1 MSEKPQS
8 KRDFAVDLFRSYK
21 TGFIKKKKIVEQR
34 SNTPGDPTLISNVLS
49 ELIEER
55 DWNSG
60 LAEGTLFATWAQV
73 VGADI
78 AQHTTPL
85 SLLDGRLLV
94 QCSSTAWATQLNL
107 VGPSLLE
114 TIRSSAPGRPC
125 GIPRFHRAYRPQL
138 EAWPTHDLQWPR
150 SPRHLWL
157 TPGNK
162 PPLLPVIS
170 LET

>member
-107 VGPSLLE
+107 VGPSLFE
-114 TIRSSAPGRPC
+114 TIRSSAPGALVESLDFIGPTAPSWKR
-125 GIPRFHRAYRPQL
+125 GLRTISNGRGPRDTY
-138 EAWPTHDLQWPR
+138 
-150 SPRHLWL
+150 
-157 TPGNK
+157 G
-162 PPLLPVIS
+162 
-170 LET
+170 

>member
-1 MSEKPQS
+1 MSEKPTS

-114 TIRSSAPGRPC
+114 TIRSSVPG
-125 GIPRFHRAYRPQL
+125 AL
-138 EAWPTHDLQWPR
+138 VE
-150 SPRHLWL
+150 
-157 TPGNK
+157 
-162 PPLLPVIS
+162 S
-170 LET
+170 LEFIGPTAPSWKRGLRTISNGRGPRDTYG

>member
-1 MSEKPQS
+1 MSEKPSS

-114 TIRSSAPGRPC
+114 TIRSSAPGVLVESLDFIGPTAPSWKR
-125 GIPRFHRAYRPQL
+125 GLRTISNGRGPRDTY
-138 EAWPTHDLQWPR
+138 
-150 SPRHLWL
+150 
-157 TPGNK
+157 G
-162 PPLLPVIS
+162 
-170 LET
+170 